1 MLFNRRKRITVD
13 LIDFSIQR
21 ISTGQI
27 SSYIVDFLYEEL
39 GFKHIG
45 YRVEN
50 VGGDTRCVL
59 FTLQGNKAPVQYFKD
74 RCSGMIEEK
83 VETTTTTPTS
93 HKVKYWP
100 NGFIE
105 ICG

>member
-1 MLFNRRKRITVD
+1 MIFNRPKRITKD

-21 ISTGQI
+21 IPTGQI
-27 SSYIVDFLYEEL
+27 GSYIVGFLYKEL

-45 YRVEN
+45 YRIEKVD
-50 VGGDTRCVL
+50 GDIRCVL
-59 FTLQGNKAPVQYFKD
+59 FTLQGNKAPAQYFKD

-83 VETTTTTPTS
+83 VETTAPVS
-93 HKVKYWP
+93 HSIKYWP

-105 ICG
+105 VCE